1 MAVMDR
7 RDHASK
13 FPAVTPDDRLIAPG
27 PGGRYRGEYE
37 VRVLEFGRDV
47 SRAEVRQRLSEDA
60 EYGHWEL
67 FRTRIYT
74 GGRRRTWLRRKIF
87 RVPVT

>member
-1 MAVMDR
+1 MAAMERPERLRQLDQIQ
-7 RDHASK
+7 
-13 FPAVTPDDRLIAPG
+13 PTDRLIAPG

-37 VRVLEFGRDV
+37 VRVIEFGRDV
-47 SRAEVRQRLSEDA
+47 PRSQIRQQLSEDA

-74 GGRRRTWLRRKIF
+74 GGRRRSWLRRKII
-87 RVPVT
+87 RVN

>member
-13 FPAVTPDDRLIAPG
+13 FAAVMPTDRLIAPG

-37 VRVLEFGRDV
+37 VRVLEFGREV
-47 SRAEVRQRLSEDA
+47 SRSEMRQRLSEDA
-60 EYGHWEL
+60 EYGQWEL

-87 RVPVT
+87 RVR